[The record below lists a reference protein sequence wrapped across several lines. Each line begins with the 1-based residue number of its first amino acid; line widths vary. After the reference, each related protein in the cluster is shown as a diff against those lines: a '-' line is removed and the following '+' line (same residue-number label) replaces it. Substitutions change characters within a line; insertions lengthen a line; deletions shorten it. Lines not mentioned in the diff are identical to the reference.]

1 MDCLK
6 GSTVAAGAAMTGLT
20 LNRAKKT
27 AAAAMAMQEALKKW
41 GNRVSKNG
49 DLGFWWS

>member
-27 AAAAMAMQEALKKW
+27 AAAATQEALKKW